1 MVMLKD
7 SIKRNS
13 ENSICSCSILKY
25 CTYRSCRL
33 AAITMKMEQ
42 HQIYQYPTSKANIQI
57 QEHQRKAE

>member
-33 AAITMKMEQ
+33 AAITMKMELV
-42 HQIYQYPTSKANIQI
+42 YGCYTVFDLLGNDVL
-57 QEHQRKAE
+57 